1 MRQIPHVTKSVFLV
15 ALLVGARV
23 VAFGQSAQLVSVPE
37 RQRGVEYLQQKKYK
51 EAVDSFKVAVK
62 KDASDLQTWYYL
74 GMALVQNPKTVKDA
88 TKAFETGLKLNSN
101 SAVLR
106 AGLAYSLLLRNKDHD
121 AAREATQAL
130 AIDPNQS
137 DTHYILGVVLLR
149 SGQREEALQH
159 AEAAIKLQPQAAA
172 PYLLKSQALVSF
184 MGGALRSDASEE
196 LEARRL
202 RFREAAAPL
211 ERYLEL
217 SPNAVN
223 KQLLMDQLE
232 SLRVYMKGDDG
243 QAANRLAFSG
253 KEVSVKARVL
263 SKPEPSYT
271 ETARKHEVTGT
282 VVLRCVFGSDGLVKH
297 LLVIKELPFGL
308 TEQALKA
315 ARRIKFVPAM
325 KDGVPV
331 SMYIQLEYNFNLY

>member
-1 MRQIPHVTKSVFLV
+1 MRQIPHVTKSAFLV
-15 ALLVGARV
+15 VLLVGARV
-23 VAFGQSAQLVSVPE
+23 VAFGQAAQPVSVPD
-37 RQRGVEYLQQKKYK
+37 RQRGIEYLQQKKYK

-62 KDASDLQTWYYL
+62 KDASDPQTWYYL
-74 GMALVQNPKTVKDA
+74 GMALVQNPKTVKEG
-88 TKAFETGLKLNSN
+88 TKAFETGLKLSSS
-101 SAVLR
+101 SAVLH

-121 AAREATQAL
+121 AAREANEAL
-130 AIDPNQS
+130 AIDPNLS
-137 DTHYILGVVLLR
+137 DAHYIVGVVLLR
-149 SGQREEALQH
+149 SGNREEALQH

-172 PYLLKSQALVSF
+172 PYLLKSQTLVSF
-184 MGGALRSDASEE
+184 MGGALRADANEE
-196 LEARRL
+196 FEARSL

-217 SPNAVN
+217 KPDAEN

-232 SLRVYMKGDDG
+232 SLRFYMKGDG
-243 QAANRLAFSG
+243 PNARRPAFSG
-253 KEVSVKARVL
+253 KEVTVKARVL

-271 ETARKHEVTGT
+271 EAARNAQVTGT
-282 VVLRCVFGSDGLVKH
+282 VVLRCIFGSDGSVKH
-297 LLVIKELPFGL
+297 LLVIKELPLGL

-315 ARRIKFVPAM
+315 ARRIKFAPAM